1 LKRVCSK
8 LLDIVLPDFMKERL
22 IVSKEE
28 LRKIWE
34 MARERTEVPNTEL
47 KSWVTQSAI
56 SNKEKHLD

>member
-1 LKRVCSK
+1 
-8 LLDIVLPDFMKERL
+8 MKERL

>member
-1 LKRVCSK
+1 
-8 LLDIVLPDFMKERL
+8 MKERL

-56 SNKEKHLD
+56 SSKEKHLD